1 MSNHV
6 SYSVLLSL
14 ALRALIFCLI
24 TGVVT
29 HQSKEIHRRLFL
41 ICSISDQ
48 YRRPIFSGWVF
59 LWKNLKLS
67 PATHAEL
74 FRGSAPFELVGSCR
88 PCRSW
93 SSLLSSQPSWQLPMG
108 WSERLEPW
116 SSTWTFHGS
125 NEADTLVGMIFLFQK
140 KMLEFFEADKRYLFL
155 VTLMFSKYVFL
166 LKHVKSAKVAHWD
179 GRTETA
185 QSRCSQKKS
194 RCGKFMG
201 KSHRLFWICESSL
214 ELPKPVWRPNSTW
227 VSIAILQRFFQCKH
241 HVIQVNCFFV
251 FFVAHYVLQHVY
263 IYIYIYKHISI
274 YLIIYLLRYRYV
286 YYVLMFTDISVC
298 VHASAQVICAT
309 WKVTLQRVSFSEFF
323 GFHLPDKRS
332 SGTGPFTQSQSMG
345 GWLLRLVMCLSRHG
359 PK

>member
-1 MSNHV
+1 MILISYLWCSFGCNFAETRVFFSDLEILRCIFQLCQGSFFQLQHLATFESDLLHSASQPYHTPYIIPIHIYQLTMSNHV

-48 YRRPIFSGWVF
+48 YRTPIFSGWVF

-125 NEADTLVGMIFLFQK
+125 NEADTLVGMFFLFQK

-263 IYIYIYKHISI
+263 IYNYIYINI
-274 YLIIYLLRYRYV
+274 YLSI
-286 YYVLMFTDISVC
+286 
-298 VHASAQVICAT
+298 
-309 WKVTLQRVSFSEFF
+309 
-323 GFHLPDKRS
+323 
-332 SGTGPFTQSQSMG
+332 
-345 GWLLRLVMCLSRHG
+345 
-359 PK
+359 